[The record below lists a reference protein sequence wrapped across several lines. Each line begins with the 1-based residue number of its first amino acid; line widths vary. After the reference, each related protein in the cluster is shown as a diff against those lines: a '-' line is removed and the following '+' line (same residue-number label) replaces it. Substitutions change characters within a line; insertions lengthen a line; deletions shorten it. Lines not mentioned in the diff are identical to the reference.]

1 MAVVA
6 GLMLLTMTTISDD
19 TALVAEQYG
28 LDPVE
33 LQGAVNTSG
42 YDAAT
47 YLCLAG
53 EGLCPKPPVT
63 VWDRLA
69 QCESG
74 GRWGINTGNGYYGG
88 VQQDMTFW
96 KRHGGMR
103 YAPRPDLASREQQ
116 IAVAEQGLAV
126 QGWGAWPRCSRMI
139 GVR

>member
-53 EGLCPKPPVT
+53 EGLCPKPLVT
-63 VWDRLA
+63 VWDKLA

-116 IAVAEQGLAV
+116 IAVAEQGLAA